1 LTASQLLSDARA
13 AGTGAVA
20 FDTRKSVDQ
29 SQGGVSVT
37 QRISASD
44 SLTLSPYYGD
54 RHTIQ
59 YLASKVNGV
68 VNLQRDFYG
77 MNSKWLHSGEAG
89 GMPLNLVAGLDS
101 NQNQDHRLTFSNS
114 NGQALNAATDQ
125 DYSMAARNLD
135 VYLQGELRPSE
146 RLALTM
152 GARQSNT
159 TLNATS
165 NNALPSLGSHTY
177 QATTGMVSAQYYVQS
192 RTNAYIS
199 YGSGFDTPTLNQ
211 IIYSPSYVNYGAA
224 NTGNIGLQAA
234 RTQQVEI
241 GIKSDISATAQAKVA
256 IFDAGTTND
265 IVIAAS
271 NGGKT
276 AYLNAPKTSRKGME
290 LSTQWQLPYQLQAS
304 VAYTFLDAK
313 VQQAYTENITNTA
326 GVTTSST
333 IESGNRIPGVPNQGL
348 FAEMMWRKAD
358 KSLEF
363 AAEGRAAGSIAA
375 NDLNKAYASGYG
387 IMNLRAVARQNLGGL
402 SISEFARID
411 NVFDRSYVGSVIVNQ
426 ASSQFYESA
435 PGRNWLAGVKVS
447 YKF

>member
-1 LTASQLLSDARA
+1 
-13 AGTGAVA
+13 
-20 FDTRKSVDQ
+20 
-29 SQGGVSVT
+29 
-37 QRISASD
+37 
-44 SLTLSPYYGD
+44 
-54 RHTIQ
+54 
-59 YLASKVNGV
+59 
-68 VNLQRDFYG
+68 
-77 MNSKWLHSGEAG
+77 
-89 GMPLNLVAGLDS
+89 
-101 NQNQDHRLTFSNS
+101 
-114 NGQALNAATDQ
+114 
-125 DYSMAARNLD
+125 
-135 VYLQGELRPSE
+135 
-146 RLALTM
+146 
-152 GARQSNT
+152 
-159 TLNATS
+159 
-165 NNALPSLGSHTY
+165 
-177 QATTGMVSAQYYVQS
+177 
-192 RTNAYIS
+192 
-199 YGSGFDTPTLNQ
+199 
-211 IIYSPSYVNYGAA
+211 VNYGAA